1 MDLFAR
7 WSELILEKDQ
17 VLFGTGRMTYDQLP
31 FDLELM
37 PTEEEIAEHIIVSK
51 ERRGEEEQDSEL
63 HPEQH

>member
-17 VLFGTGRMTYDQLP
+17 VLFGTGRMTYNQLP